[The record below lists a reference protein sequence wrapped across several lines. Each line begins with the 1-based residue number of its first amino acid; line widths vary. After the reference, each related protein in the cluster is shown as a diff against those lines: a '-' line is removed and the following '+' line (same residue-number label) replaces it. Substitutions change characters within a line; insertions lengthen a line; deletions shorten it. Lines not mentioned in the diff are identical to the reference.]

1 MHRFASA
8 LVVAAALLPAAA
20 LAIPKAGQPAPPFTL
35 PTVNGKPLSLQS
47 LRGKPVYLNFF
58 ASWCGPC
65 NEEAPFIGK
74 LSDKYKA
81 KGLTVVGV
89 DELESAQKAQSF
101 VTRYHLRYGAVID
114 GDGKMGRDYGALGL
128 PLHVFVDRKG
138 VVKTYR
144 LGEMGADEVES
155 AIKGIL

>member
-1 MHRFASA
+1 MRVIAAVLALA
-8 LVVAAALLPAAA
+8 LVPSAA
-20 LAIPKAGQPAPPFTL
+20 LAIPKAGQPAPAFVL
-35 PTVNGKPLSLQS
+35 PAVSGKEISLQS

-74 LSDKYKA
+74 LNDKYKA

-89 DELESAQKAQSF
+89 DELESAQKARAF
-101 VTRYHLRYGAVID
+101 LTRYHLSYGAVVD
-114 GDGKMGRDYGALGL
+114 GDGKTGRDYGALGL
-128 PLHVFVDRKG
+128 PLHVFIDRKG
-138 VVKTYR
+138 IVKTYR
-144 LGEMGADEVES
+144 LGEMNTEEVES